1 MELFKYFFA
10 IFRLIKH
17 QFFVAKLQKK
27 EAYDNIEKKLSVETG
42 RGSGKNS
49 EIKEI
54 VINNDNN
61 VKSKKLRFF

>member
-1 MELFKYFFA
+1 LPVNIVEKSRTGNEYNL
-10 IFRLIKH
+10 
-17 QFFVAKLQKK
+17 LQKK